1 MAFNLLPA
9 NLTQYARYLVGNA
22 FANAKTEGV
31 PFDVRY
37 LSDDAKGVV
46 RTAVANARKDG
57 RSFVKYEDYPNMSDG
72 TKVKDFVAGR
82 RDDVSKLDLIFKSQT
97 DPVLEIAT
105 FLGRFSFQDRGDGSF
120 EVRDRYD
127 FGEEGRAPAREDAYS
142 KARAAVGGEDAYT
155 FPIQG
160 IIQPEGQTVGE
171 YFAAGREYVNNFV
184 KAAYDSAEDAF
195 SEVEKLTEK
204 HLPLETIALLREGL
218 NRVAGQTDD
227 SVADQ
232 ADIDIA
238 AIDLPELKSV
248 PKFFSQLKAKV
259 LPDSFEVTS
268 KLPELDIDIKIPKVD
283 RMFGDIEDY
292 IPDFNLPRPTLPVV
306 NFSDKKLGQLQE
318 AISQRFADIQK
329 PADDELTFSQAFA
342 RHRAAGDEVFTWRN
356 NQYTTKLKGEVDG

>member
-127 FGEEGRAPAREDAYS
+127 FNEEDDS
-142 KARAAVGGEDAYT
+142 YT
-155 FPIQG
+155 FPVQG

-342 RHRAAGDEVFTWRN
+342 RHQAAGDEVFTWRN
-356 NQYTTKLKGEVDG
+356 NQYTTKLKGEADG